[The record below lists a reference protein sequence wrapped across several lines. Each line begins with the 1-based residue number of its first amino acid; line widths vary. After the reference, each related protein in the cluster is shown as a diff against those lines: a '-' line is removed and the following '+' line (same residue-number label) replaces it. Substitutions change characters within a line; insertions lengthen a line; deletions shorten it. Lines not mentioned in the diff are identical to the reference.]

1 MSLESTSEIKL
12 IMKFNLCLHNF
23 SEFQVRIYMFVLI
36 RKCKK
41 DRYILNES
49 YFGARFLSIRT
60 EIGRLPIG
68 FVLNSSFLLKFKQRF
83 RSTATKQFNKN
94 KLRV

>member
-1 MSLESTSEIKL
+1 MSLESTGEIKL

-23 SEFQVRIYMFVLI
+23 SEFQVRIYIFVLI

-49 YFGARFLSIRT
+49 YFGTRFLSIKNRNCST
-60 EIGRLPIG
+60 SYRIC
-68 FVLNSSFLLKFKQRF
+68 LKFF
-83 RSTATKQFNKN
+83 FST
-94 KLRV
+94 